1 MDKIYRRATQ
11 RNSTQKKKKVKKNRV
26 RNTIMNFRVSPQEKE
41 LIDTRIALSGLA
53 RAEFFISSCLY
64 QEINV
69 RGNVKTFGDIKAKL
83 NAIAGAI
90 DTNCNLSELDPE
102 TRESLR
108 IILEILNSFYGKEQ
122 DNGTEII

>member
-1 MDKIYRRATQ
+1 MAKEQQGITVTTEQKEIQLPEIIVSDK
-11 RNSTQKKKKVKKNRV
+11 
-26 RNTIMNFRVSPQEKE
+26 TI
-41 LIDTRIALSGLA
+41 LD
-53 RAEFFISSCLY
+53 
-64 QEINV
+64 
-69 RGNVKTFGDIKAKL
+69 
-83 NAIAGAI
+83 AIAEAI

>member
-1 MDKIYRRATQ
+1 MAKEQQGDTVTTEQKEIQLPEIIVSDK
-11 RNSTQKKKKVKKNRV
+11 
-26 RNTIMNFRVSPQEKE
+26 TI
-41 LIDTRIALSGLA
+41 LD
-53 RAEFFISSCLY
+53 
-64 QEINV
+64 
-69 RGNVKTFGDIKAKL
+69 
-83 NAIAGAI
+83 AIAEAI